1 MCCAFGLTGLVCA
14 EHQVTH
20 AILTFGVADGAQQRE
35 VALVA
40 VDDELAR
47 RET

>member
-1 MCCAFGLTGLVCA
+1 MHRVLHLLLVCP

-20 AILTFGVADGAQQRE
+20 VVQYVRIADGAQQLE

-40 VDDELAR
+40 VDDERAR